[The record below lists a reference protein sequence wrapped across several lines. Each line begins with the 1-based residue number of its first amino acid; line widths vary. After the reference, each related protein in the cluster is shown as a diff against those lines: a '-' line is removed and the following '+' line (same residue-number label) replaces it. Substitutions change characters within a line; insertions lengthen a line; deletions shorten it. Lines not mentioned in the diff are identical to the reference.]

1 MELSR
6 LNGKNN
12 PSPQK
17 KLVMKGLKLGKSFAT
32 LAAELRVAQATAE
45 VYGIDCLAAGGDLDH
60 KSMAHFLDVT
70 KTSFGI
76 IKDTIMAN
84 QGKKLRTV
92 RDSLNEAYSYN
103 QIRFV
108 LACMIHSPDLD

>member
-6 LNGKNN
+6 LYGKNN

-45 VYGIDCLAAGGDLDH
+45 VYGIDCLAAGGDLDD
-60 KSMAHFLDVT
+60 KSMAHFLDVN
-70 KTSFGI
+70 KKSFGI
-76 IKDTIMAN
+76 IKDTSVVMVPY
-84 QGKKLRTV
+84 GTVSMKLILIIK
-92 RDSLNEAYSYN
+92 S
-103 QIRFV
+103 V
-108 LACMIHSPDLD
+108 LFLHV